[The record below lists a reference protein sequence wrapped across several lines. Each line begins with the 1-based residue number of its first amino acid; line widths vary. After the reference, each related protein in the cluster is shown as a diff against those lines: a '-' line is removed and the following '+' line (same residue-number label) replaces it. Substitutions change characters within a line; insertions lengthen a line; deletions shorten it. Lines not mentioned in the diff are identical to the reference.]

1 MRKEGSPAEKDGEA
15 TCRHL
20 QVSSG
25 FSLSCEL
32 LEAFIKFLKNIY
44 LAVLTLSCGMWDT
57 VP

>member
-15 TCRHL
+15 ACRHL

-25 FSLSCEL
+25 FSVSCEL

-44 LAVLTLSCGMWDT
+44 LFGCADS
-57 VP
+57 